1 MISHKTLWKKNCLV
15 CLLLNVLRIPWC
27 SVSSIVSIIQ
37 IVKEWKESYPETK
50 ITVQKNLNSNP
61 YHGRQFTMK
70 FVAGLLCFICQ
81 LSWLSG
87 WRGVSLLPGPVELF
101 QTWVSHSPQVLPSQ
115 SKCSTSLQQGYGK
128 EHNLLEWA
136 FNFFFF
142 GDQIIVEIQFHTTRW
157 IFRNIHIFRSSWCFE
172 IHFFYEGRSSF

>member
-1 MISHKTLWKKNCLV
+1 
-15 CLLLNVLRIPWC
+15 
-27 SVSSIVSIIQ
+27 
-37 IVKEWKESYPETK
+37 
-50 ITVQKNLNSNP
+50 
-61 YHGRQFTMK
+61 MK

-136 FNFFFF
+136 FNFFFLVIKLLLKYSF
-142 GDQIIVEIQFHTTRW
+142 TLLDGFSEIS
-157 IFRNIHIFRSSWCFE
+157 IFSDPVGALKFIFFMRGEALSSYLTYAHNVYKLGIAIWLFRQHSGKIHKDLQDIL
-172 IHFFYEGRSSF
+172 

>member
-1 MISHKTLWKKNCLV
+1 
-15 CLLLNVLRIPWC
+15 
-27 SVSSIVSIIQ
+27 
-37 IVKEWKESYPETK
+37 
-50 ITVQKNLNSNP
+50 
-61 YHGRQFTMK
+61 MK

-81 LSWLSG
+81 VSWLSG

-172 IHFFYEGRSSF
+172 IHFFMRGEDLSSYLTYAHNVYKLGIAIWLFRQHSGKIHKDLQDIL